1 LIYHVELKQIIAYL
15 DTISATTIQGTEDT
29 ICLEKTTERLGGDI
43 MLLSTLDKNHLSNL
57 ANLHHTTSELLIGGG
72 GRGWG

>member
-1 LIYHVELKQIIAYL
+1 LYIR
-15 DTISATTIQGTEDT
+15 IQSQQLLTGTEDA